1 MTTPVEELELHL
13 RREIGRVVHGADAVI
28 HGLLMACVARGH
40 VLVQGAPGLGKTLV
54 AKTLA
59 RCLGGSF
66 QRIQGTADLMP
77 SDIIGVHVFD
87 PREQKF
93 VFHRGPLFA
102 DVVLMDEV
110 NRAGPKTQSALLEAM
125 EERQVTVER
134 ERFPLAE
141 RFIVLATQNPH
152 EFEGTYPLPES
163 QLDRFMLRLDVGYP
177 SEADEAAIVAH
188 YGAGMGAPRVEE
200 FDIAAVAGDLLARAR
215 EQAGRVHASDA
226 LVSYVL
232 KIAAATRQNTAIAL
246 GMSTRA
252 VLALTWAARIE
263 AAARGGEFVTPDDV
277 KAVAPAVV
285 AHRLALTPEATLD
298 GLSSATVVARVLQQ
312 VPVPR

>member
-1 MTTPVEELELHL
+1 MSTPLQDFELHL
-13 RREIGRVVHGADAVI
+13 RREIGRAVHGADAVI
-28 HGLLMACVARGH
+28 HGLVIACVARGH
-40 VLVQGAPGLGKTLV
+40 VLLQGAPGLGKTLI
-54 AKTLA
+54 AKSLA

-77 SDIIGVHVFD
+77 SDIIGVHLFD

-93 VFHRGPLFA
+93 TFHRGPLFA

-134 ERFPLAE
+134 ERLALPD

-163 QLDRFMLRLDVGYP
+163 QLDRFMLRIDLAYP
-177 SEADEAAIVAH
+177 ATADEAAIVGQ
-188 YGAGMGAPRVEE
+188 YGAELGAPRIES
-200 FDIAAVAGDLLARAR
+200 FDIAVADPGLVALSR
-215 EQAGRVHASDA
+215 EQAAKVHLSES
-226 LVSYVL
+226 LVDYIL
-232 KIAAATRQNTAIAL
+232 RIAAVTRRSPSIAL
-246 GMSTRA
+246 GISTRA
-252 VLALTWAARIE
+252 VLALTWATRIE
-263 AAARGGEFVTPDDV
+263 AASRGAEFATPDDV
-277 KAVAPAVV
+277 KAVASAVV
-285 AHRLALTPEATLD
+285 AHRLVLSPEAALEGQGTTAML
-298 GLSSATVVARVLQQ
+298 ARVLEQ